1 MLFNQYWGSLIT
13 EVKSTW
19 EMILSTVFGVVKYL
33 VLGSWNHVFII
44 LLSTDL
50 FDLFNTVVEMN
61 EEKETQP

>member
-1 MLFNQYWGSLIT
+1 M
-13 EVKSTW
+13 KSTW
-19 EMILSTVFGVVKYL
+19 AMILSTVFGVVKYL
-33 VLGSWNHVFII
+33 VLGFWNHVFII